1 MNIVDLS
8 IKRPVTVLM
17 ASLAIIIFG
26 IMAYF
31 SLPVSLSPETKTAIA
46 TVTTVYAG
54 AGPQI
59 VEAQLSKPIE
69 DQVSS
74 ISGVDNITSYSMDN
88 VSMVIIMFKDG
99 KDENIAVQEVKDKVD
114 AIMGELPEGIQKPSI
129 SKMDVATS
137 TPIMRIIMEGDMAPA
152 ELYDIATTTVRDRIS
167 QAAGVGSVE
176 ISGGR
181 KREIR
186 VEFEK
191 SAVFERFLPPAMA
204 AGILAQANVEL
215 PGGNIM
221 VDGQD
226 IPVRFKGEFTSVE
239 EIENLDVETAAGTF
253 KLRQFADVSDTET
266 VIRER
271 TILVDKTR
279 SLRSEDAVL
288 LSIQKNPSANT
299 VGVVDAI
306 TKQIPEI
313 EKAAGGRIHLEVV
326 SEDAGFI
333 RSSVNDTLSSLIL
346 GIILTSLV
354 LLLFLHDWRATI
366 ITAIAMPFSI
376 IATFLVM
383 QWMHI
388 SVNLLSLLGLS
399 CAVGTLVANSVVVQE
414 NIFRYRQQ
422 GLDRSK
428 AASVGTTE
436 MVMAVLASTLTN
448 VAVFVP
454 LAGIGG
460 PAGQMLIDFAY
471 TIVISTIFS
480 IIVSFTITPLLA
492 ARLLPVAAKNKGPVS
507 AAFEKFFHKLESLY
521 ASSLSAMLA
530 KKRRCV
536 LVVAAVFVLF
546 AVSLALFSRIPVGSM
561 PAGDSGKID
570 IAVELPQGSSLEMTA
585 SLLKNIEDKVAA
597 YSEVDTIITN
607 LGSLGSTNA
616 DVSVAAMAISLVPKT
631 ARNRSNADIAAA
643 MLETLS
649 GVPGAEIRITTPGEI
664 IGTDAAVDIYIQ
676 GEDTAILQNLAEEIK
691 RRAAAIPGVM
701 NPAISAKAGKLELV
715 FEPNRKQISADG
727 LTVMDIAMS
736 LRAAVDGVVAAV
748 YREGGQEYDIRV
760 KMKNDAL
767 TDIEDIRN
775 IPVVSQKGIFPLS
788 RYAHMSFAEGYNQ
801 IMRINKSRTVQF
813 SAYALPGYDAGKV
826 EFRVMEAVGKIEF
839 PEGYEIAQSYEA
851 RVMEDALMGM
861 IIALFT
867 AILLVYMLLAAVL
880 ENLVQPIFIIT
891 TVPLSLIGVIFAC
904 LITGMMLDIISMI
917 GIIMLVGIVVNSA
930 ILLLDYANQKKRE
943 GAGNQSAFVEAGQ
956 KKLKAILMSNIAI
969 ILGLLPMAMGM
980 GESMV
985 EVRQPMGIIIVGGV
999 ISSTV
1004 LTLWFIPALENI
1016 FTRRIKKEA

>member
-1 MNIVDLS
+1 MNIVDIS

-17 ASLAIIIFG
+17 ASLAAILFG

-31 SLPVSLSPETKTAIA
+31 SLPVSLTPETTTAIA

-59 VEAQLSKPIE
+59 VEAQLTKPIE

-74 ISGVDNITSYSMDN
+74 IAGADNITSYSMDN

-99 KDENIAVQEVKDKVD
+99 KDENLAVQEVKDKVD
-114 AIMGELPEGIQKPSI
+114 AIMGDLPEGIQKPSI
-129 SKMDVATS
+129 SKMDAAGS
-137 TPIMRIIMEGDMAPA
+137 EPIMRIIMEGDMESA
-152 ELYDIATTTVRDRIS
+152 ELYDIAASAVRDRLS
-167 QAAGVGSVE
+167 QVQGVGSVE

-186 VEFEK
+186 VELEK
-191 SAVFERFLPPAMA
+191 SAVFERFVPPAMA
-204 AGILAQANVEL
+204 AGILAQANIEL
-215 PGGNIM
+215 PGGNIT

-253 KLRQFADVSDTET
+253 KLRQLADVKDTET

-271 TILVDKTR
+271 TILVDKKR
-279 SLRSEDAVL
+279 GLRNENAVQL
-288 LSIQKNPSANT
+288 AIQKNPSANT
-299 VGVVDAI
+299 VGVVNAI
-306 TKQIPEI
+306 TKQLPEI

-333 RSSVNDTLSSLIL
+333 RASVSDTLSSLIL

-366 ITAIAMPFSI
+366 ITAVAMPFSI

-388 SVNLLSLLGLS
+388 SVNILSLLGLS
-399 CAVGTLVANSVVVQE
+399 CAVGTLVSNSVVVQE

-422 GLDRSK
+422 GIENAK
-428 AASVGTTE
+428 AASMGTTE
-436 MVMAVLASTLTN
+436 MVMAVIASTLTN

-454 LAGIGG
+454 LGGMGG
-460 PAGQMLIDFAY
+460 PAGQMLKDFAY
-471 TIVISTIFS
+471 TIVIATVFS

-492 ARLLPVAAKNKGPVS
+492 ARLLPAATKKASRVS
-507 AAFEKFFHKLESLY
+507 AAFEKVFHKLESLY

-530 KKRRCV
+530 KKRRCA

-546 AVSLALFSRIPVGSM
+546 AVSLSLFSKIPVGSM
-561 PAGDSGKID
+561 PGGDSGKIN
-570 IAVELPQGSSLEMTA
+570 IEVELSQGSSLEMTA
-585 SLLKNIEDKVAA
+585 SLLKTIEDKVAA
-597 YSEVDTIITN
+597 YSEVNTIITN
-607 LGSLGSTNA
+607 LGSMGSTNA
-616 DVSVAAMAISLVPKT
+616 DVSVAAMAISLVPKA

-649 GVPGAEIRITTPGEI
+649 VIPGAEIRITTPAEMMD
-664 IGTDAAVDIYIQ
+664 TDAAAGIYIQ
-676 GEDTAILQNLAEEIK
+676 GEDTAVLQSLAEEIK

-748 YREGGQEYDIRV
+748 YREGGREYDIRV
-760 KMKNDAL
+760 KMKDDAL
-767 TDIEDIRN
+767 TDIEAIRN

-788 RYAHMSFAEGYNQ
+788 RYARMSFAEGYNQ

-813 SAYALPGYDAGKV
+813 TAYALPGYDAGKV
-826 EFRVMEAVGKIEF
+826 ESEVMEAVEKIEF
-839 PEGYEIAQSYEA
+839 PEGYGIAQSYEL
-851 RVMEDALMGM
+851 RMMDDALMGM
-861 IIALFT
+861 IIALLT
-867 AILLVYMLLAAVL
+867 AILLVYMLLAAIL
-880 ENLVQPIFIIT
+880 ENLVQPVFIIT
-891 TVPLSLIGVIFAC
+891 TVPISFIGVILAC
-904 LITGMMLDIISMI
+904 LVSGMMLDIISMI

-930 ILLLDYANQKKRE
+930 ILLLDYANQKRRE
-943 GAGNQSAFVEAGQ
+943 GMDIKAALIEAGE

-969 ILGLLPMAMGM
+969 ILGLFPMAMGI

-999 ISSTV
+999 ISSTI
-1004 LTLWFIPALENI
+1004 LTLWFIPALETI
-1016 FTRRIKKEA
+1016 FTRRVKKEA